1 MSATVEKLNE
11 NAYKNGELK
20 KIIDDELLQI
30 DIAIFKEKGI
40 GPRTAIYNLRTSY
53 TEIYDFGKEDI
64 EIIVYNEIITSLK
77 DRGFD
82 VKIEF
87 RSGKQ
92 CNRLHISWVICL
104 SKELKEKMLNRL
116 TKHKL

>member
-1 MSATVEKLNE
+1 LS
-11 NAYKNGELK
+11 AYKNGELK

-30 DIAIFKEKGI
+30 DTAIFKEKGI
-40 GPRTAIYNLRTSY
+40 GTRKVIYDLRTSY
-53 TEIYDFGKEDI
+53 TEIYDLGKEDI

-87 RSGKQ
+87 RGGKQ

-104 SKELKEKMLNRL
+104 SEELRKKMLSRL